1 MKIADSQSIK
11 AGEKEMILSI
21 MKKIDPQV
29 LAAIATQDL
38 SPENMEFV
46 TGDMVVVDNRIVY
59 QMNFKVTVDMKV
71 MFDREGNL
79 VMAGGEDAADSGA
92 DLAEALEEEGE
103 AGFDDEDIIDL
114 VEANDADSG
123 IEGPEEDPKV
133 SPAEEDSDNMEAIL
147 QRNKDF
153 WSRRNDGGKD

>member
-79 VMAGGEDAADSGA
+79 VMAGGEDAADGGT
-92 DLAEALEEEGE
+92 DLAEALDEEGE
-103 AGFDDEDIIDL
+103 DGFDDEDIIDL

-123 IEGPEEDPKV
+123 IDRPEEDPKD
-133 SPAEEDSDNMEAIL
+133 SPADEDSDNMEAIL
-147 QRNKDF
+147 QKNKDF
-153 WSRRNDGGKD
+153 WSRRNDGVED

>member
-79 VMAGGEDAADSGA
+79 VMAGGEDAADGGT
-92 DLAEALEEEGE
+92 DLAEALDEEGE
-103 AGFDDEDIIDL
+103 DGFDDEDIIDL

-123 IEGPEEDPKV
+123 IDRPEEDPKD
-133 SPAEEDSDNMEAIL
+133 SPADEDSDNMEAIL
-147 QRNKDF
+147 QKNKDF
-153 WSRRNDGGKD
+153 WSRRNDGIED